1 MKRLT
6 LLLLLL
12 LVPFT
17 AAAQNLTTSGSI
29 SVQAAACSTGASS
42 GYVWYQLPKNTAA
55 VALALSGTWTGT
67 VQFVGS
73 ADGVNWASIGAV
85 PIAGG
90 ATVTSATGN
99 ATWSIASGGVQYV
112 CAYASTYTTGPI
124 AVSMSSSTSG
134 SGGSSYNPAS
144 VAITGGTITGT
155 SVAGYL
161 PLAGGT
167 LTGTLLFSV
176 DNTYNIGAAGATRP
190 AHVYVGTDLTSSSV
204 YGGSAAGSTITL
216 QGTSNGSPA
225 SAYLLLNP
233 NGQRVG
239 IGTVA
244 PGYTLD
250 VSSNDQTVA
259 NLYSSTGTAR
269 FRLGSYAGAV
279 QVVLSGSTASLLAE
293 TSGGSVG
300 LDTNSGHKLTCLDTG
315 KCGVGTSTPHSPWAA
330 VGLPTYANNAAAITG
345 GLAAGDF
352 YRTGAD
358 PDPVMVVH

>member
-29 SVQAAACSTGASS
+29 SVQSAACSTGASS
-42 GYVWYQLPKNTAA
+42 GYVWYQLPKNTAT

-90 ATVTSATGN
+90 ATVTSASGN

-167 LTGTLLFSV
+167 MTGTLLFSA
-176 DNTYNIGAAGATRP
+176 DNTYNIGASGATRP
-190 AHVYVGTDLTSSSV
+190 GHIYVGTDLTSPSV
-204 YGGSAAGSTITL
+204 YGGSAAGSTLTL
-216 QGTSNGSPA
+216 DGTSNGSP
-225 SAYLLLNP
+225 SNAYVLLNP
-233 NGQRVG
+233 AGHGNVG
-239 IGTVA
+239 IGTTA
-244 PGYTLD
+244 PGSLL
-250 VSSNDQTVA
+250 TVKGGDA
-259 NLYSSTGTAR
+259 FVDGTATGVILR
-269 FRLGSYAGAV
+269 DT
-279 QVVLSGSTASLLAE
+279 VVTTNCYRITIASGLVTP
-293 TSGGSVG
+293 T
-300 LDTNSGHKLTCLDTG
+300 LTTC
-315 KCGVGTSTPHSPWAA
+315 
-330 VGLPTYANNAAAITG
+330 PT
-345 GLAAGDF
+345 D
-352 YRTGAD
+352 
-358 PDPVMVVH
+358 